1 MKMIVAFLTLFP
13 MLLFAQ
19 TGLDEL
25 VNPKDLIPDI
35 AIDLRYSTPNHSFL
49 NIPTKGDIRLPK
61 FYTCNETLVLLKMA
75 NALKLAQ
82 DYLRTV
88 TTHNN
93 KDYPKGIG
101 IKIWDGY
108 RPRAIQYLF
117 FAIYPNP
124 TYIADPASG
133 SMHNRGGAID
143 VTLIDLG
150 TGEELAMP
158 TKYDDFSDNA
168 SQSYTNL
175 SQEVL
180 NNRELLKTA
189 MATYGHLIIYSSEW
203 WHYNLSD
210 ASSYPLQD
218 FQMK

>member
-1 MKMIVAFLTLFP
+1 MKLKLFVFVLISP
-13 MLLFAQ
+13 LLFAQ
-19 TGLDEL
+19 SGDDEL

-49 NIPTKGDIRLPK
+49 NIPDEGDLPLPK
-61 FYTCNETLVLLKMA
+61 FYTCNESLVLLKMV

-82 DYLRTV
+82 DYLRSV
-88 TTHNN
+88 TTHNG
-93 KDYPKGIG
+93 KDYPNGIG

-117 FAIYPNP
+117 FALYPNP
-124 TYIADPASG
+124 IYIADPASG

-143 VTLIDLG
+143 VTLVDLS
-150 TGEELAMP
+150 TGEELEMP
-158 TKYDDFSDNA
+158 TEFDDFSIAA
-168 SQSYTNL
+168 SHSNDDL
-175 SQEVL
+175 PPEVL
-180 NNRELLKTA
+180 NNRELLYNA
-189 MATYGHLIIYSSEW
+189 MVNVAGLRSYGAEW

-218 FQMK
+218 FQMR

>member
-1 MKMIVAFLTLFP
+1 MKLSILVLAFVSP
-13 MLLFAQ
+13 ILFAQ
-19 TGLDEL
+19 SGDDEL

-49 NIPTKGDIRLPK
+49 NIPDKGDLPLPK
-61 FYTCNETLVLLKMA
+61 FYTCNESLVLLKMV

-82 DYLRTV
+82 NHLRSV
-88 TTHNN
+88 TTHNGKEYLN
-93 KDYPKGIG
+93 GIG

-117 FAIYPNP
+117 FALYPNP
-124 TYIADPASG
+124 VYIADPASG

-143 VTLIDLG
+143 VTLIDLA

-158 TKYDDFSDNA
+158 TEFDDFSIAA
-168 SQSYTNL
+168 SHSNNDL
-175 SQEVL
+175 PEEVL
-180 NNRELLKTA
+180 NNRDLLYNA
-189 MATYGHLIIYSSEW
+189 MVNIAGLRSYGAEW
-203 WHYNLSD
+203 WHYNLAD

-218 FQMK
+218 FQMR